1 MTVSEI
7 AISMYAGAPEGA
19 IFLREGEALYAAP
32 GKMQAAKNVSMAT
45 EYTAGIFESMK
56 RLFMGGPDYFNNKF
70 EANRGGGWVL
80 LQESIPGQMG
90 SMEIKAG
97 HGMKIRTDRWAAS
110 TSNVTLE
117 TIYEGTSGIIRGTG
131 VAMLQA
137 SVKANSQRGKIF
149 FYADEGVVKQIAV
162 SSIGGPV
169 MVDNDSIIGYSDGLT
184 CSFRTSGNG
193 LQSLMFGKEGIVCD
207 FYGEGVVYIASTPQ
221 DTRVNQ
227 CSETKK
233 P

>member
-1 MTVSEI
+1 MLVSE
-7 AISMYAGAPEGA
+7 YAAAPEGA
-19 IFLREGEALYAAP
+19 IFLEEGESLYAAP

-56 RLFMGGPDYFNNKF
+56 RFFVGGPDYFNNKF

-80 LQESIPGQMG
+80 LQESVPGQMA
-90 SMEIKAG
+90 SMEITAG

-110 TSNVTLE
+110 TSNVDLE
-117 TIYEGTSGIIRGTG
+117 TVYEGTSGIVRGTG

-137 SVKANSQRGKIF
+137 SVKANNQRGKIF
-149 FYADEGVVKQIAV
+149 FCADEGVVKKIEV

-169 MVDNDSIIGYSDGLT
+169 MVDNDSIIGYSDRLT

-207 FYGEGVVYIASTPQ
+207 FYGEGTVYIASTPQ
-221 DTRVNQ
+221 DTRINP
-227 CSETKK
+227 CSGSEK